1 MNRETINYSGREL
14 EVVVDE
20 KGTVLFAKETKPIY
34 QYLIGNVEMVRVSGY
49 GLLTSIYDVGFVP
62 GLNGNDLPQRGIVDY
77 QYIDAEPSEQYSD
90 AHVGNVVIKDAD
102 TDSVYLAVAFQG
114 SSMQKQVS
122 HGEKFGSDYEGIMM
136 SAPKPL
142 KEVVG
147 KNLSEIKENTAGMHR

>member
-1 MNRETINYSGREL
+1 MNRETINYSGREI

-20 KGTVLFAKETKPIY
+20 KGTILFAKENHPIY
-34 QYLIGNVEMVRVSGY
+34 QYQMGNVEMNRVSGY
-49 GLLTSIYDVGFVP
+49 GLLTSIDDVGFVP
-62 GLNGNDLPQRGIVDY
+62 GLRETDLPQRGIVDY
-77 QYIDAEPSEQYSD
+77 QYIDAEPSKQFSD

-102 TDSVYLAVAFQG
+102 TNNVYLAVSFQG

-122 HGEKFGSDYEGIMM
+122 HGETVGSDYEGIMM